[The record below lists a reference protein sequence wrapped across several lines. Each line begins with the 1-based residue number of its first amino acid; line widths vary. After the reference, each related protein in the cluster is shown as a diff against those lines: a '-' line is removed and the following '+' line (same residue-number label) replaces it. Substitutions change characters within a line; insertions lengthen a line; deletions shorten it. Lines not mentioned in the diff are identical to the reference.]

1 MSESVDFQLLFLGQ
15 PNLDQEITD
24 VDPLVSL
31 QLQHLSILG
40 VLHHR
45 TIAGKL
51 LGGEKEEGLGVSTN
65 CTSRRWASLRV
76 AHEV

>member
-1 MSESVDFQLLFLGQ
+1 MSESVDFQLLLLGQ

-51 LGGEKEEGLGVSTN
+51 LGGEGRGVSTN

>member
-1 MSESVDFQLLFLGQ
+1 MDFQLLFLGQ

-51 LGGEKEEGLGVSTN
+51 LGGEGLVQIVPAGGG
-65 CTSRRWASLRV
+65 L
-76 AHEV
+76 HLE

>member
-51 LGGEKEEGLGVSTN
+51 LGGEKETG

>member
-51 LGGEKEEGLGVSTN
+51 LGGGRG
-65 CTSRRWASLRV
+65 R
-76 AHEV
+76 EVEPAGGELHLE

>member
-1 MSESVDFQLLFLGQ
+1 MSESMYFQLLLLGQ

-31 QLQHLSILG
+31 QLQHLTILR

-51 LGGEKEEGLGVSTN
+51 LREEGREE
-65 CTSRRWASLRV
+65 RRGCWYQRGMN
-76 AHEV
+76 

>member
-1 MSESVDFQLLFLGQ
+1 MSESMDFQLLFLSQ

-24 VDPLVSL
+24 VDPLVFL

-51 LGGEKEEGLGVSTN
+51 LGGRRKRGWGLVQIVPAGGG
-65 CTSRRWASLRV
+65 L
-76 AHEV
+76 HLE

>member
-40 VLHHR
+40 VLHHC

-51 LGGEKEEGLGVSTN
+51 LGGEGRGVGG
-65 CTSRRWASLRV
+65 
-76 AHEV
+76 

>member
-51 LGGEKEEGLGVSTN
+51 LGGGGVGERLN
-65 CTSRRWASLRV
+65 QQ
-76 AHEV
+76 EVGFT